1 METVSH
7 KDWCEALDE
16 LTTYL
21 KKRLKGRTKWGA
33 HSERVLETPALDYYT
48 EEAVAKLIEGYWK
61 WQDCYTLGEQLIEIA
76 GSLITKN
83 AEKYAREHPWV
94 AAHTENTESTENH
107 ALGGYFKPEPKFI
120 EVMDPDDLPDCID
133 PSTGSG
139 TEDEALDETYEMVM
153 KLVSDDEE
161 LIVYVEAIR
170 HCGNFSDLPEYLG
183 FEKKKVYR
191 LQEKLMR
198 RIRATRKRG
207 EL

>member
-1 METVSH
+1 MTIQRDWKRVSH

-48 EEAVAKLIEGYWK
+48 EEAVAKILEGRWK
-61 WQDCYTLGEQLIEIA
+61 WQDRYTLGEQLIEIA

-94 AAHTENTESTENH
+94 AAHTESTENH

-139 TEDEALDETYEMVM
+139 TEEEMLDETYEMVQVTTLYHEGGPKFPNGTDLRDVFAENIVNLVM
-153 KLVSDDEE
+153 KCLE
-161 LIVYVEAIR
+161 
-170 HCGNFSDLPEYLG
+170 
-183 FEKKKVYR
+183 
-191 LQEKLMR
+191 
-198 RIRATRKRG
+198 
-207 EL
+207 